1 MEIRDFEIDDLT
13 VLEKL
18 KPEDWGDIL
27 NPHIFYLKNSFC
39 YPKKV
44 IINGTIAGIGTG
56 IVFQNTGWLAH
67 IIVSPKFR
75 NQGIGSFIA
84 KEALDRLNNIHNCTS
99 ISLIA
104 TDLGFNIY
112 RKSGFRIQNEYVFL
126 SQRPNFEDISDY
138 PIGPNIKPYSK
149 EYENSL
155 FELDKTI
162 SGEDRSEIFKDH
174 LDSAYISTEENE
186 INGFFIPTLGEGFIV
201 ASKSESGLEL
211 LKIKMRTASSIVLPA
226 ENKAGIDFLMKNG
239 FQKNKIVK
247 RMLYGKEFK
256 WEPHNI
262 YSRIGGFFG

>member
-13 VLEKL
+13 ALENL

-44 IINGTIAGIGTG
+44 IVNGTIAGIGTG

-75 NQGIGSFIA
+75 NQGIGSFIV
-84 KEALDRLNNIHNCTS
+84 KEALDRLTNIHKCTS

-112 RKSGFRIQNEYVFL
+112 KKSGFRIQNEYVFL
-126 SQRPNFEDISDY
+126 SQKTNMEEIPDY
-138 PIGPNIKPYSK
+138 STRTNIKPYSK
-149 EYENSL
+149 KYEKSI

-162 SGEDRSEIFKDH
+162 SGEDRSEIFNDK
-174 LDSAYISTEENE
+174 LDSALISTEENE
-186 INGFFIPTLGEGFIV
+186 INGFFIPDIGEGFIG
-201 ASKSESGLEL
+201 ASKLESGLEL
-211 LKIKMRTASSIVLPA
+211 LKIKIQTATSIVLPS
-226 ENKAGIDFLMKNG
+226 ENTAGMDFLLKNG
-239 FQKNKIVK
+239 FQKNKIAK
-247 RMLYGKEFK
+247 RMIYGNEFK
-256 WEPHNI
+256 WEPYNI
-262 YSRIGGFFG
+262 YSRIGGYFG